1 MTGELQPSVRRAL
14 AALPGLNVVDDD
26 RTRVEAVLNLGGF
39 VHTSFRVVSRGTAYH
54 VKLADNPED
63 LRGLRRW
70 QRVGA
75 RLVDRYGAPP
85 MVGWIDLRSHGLSGP
100 VLTWLEGRS
109 PSRLE
114 GPTRSA
120 AVDVVRALHAD
131 RDLAEALEQDGGP
144 AGSCKEA
151 YRSTY
156 HRRFIADLDAVR
168 ASPPPFVTEE
178 RLGWMESEVARILA
192 RVEASSAFDAA
203 ADRATHQDLWLNNL
217 IVQPDGALRIIDWDG
232 LALGDPMLDWTML
245 LGPAPGSF
253 RTAEAG
259 DLPHGVS
266 SRSERVRVDVLARA
280 SLLDWV
286 IDPLADW
293 IEAPESRNRDDVRR
307 AKRGVHEGALAA
319 YLERRWGH

>member
-1 MTGELQPSVRRAL
+1 MPGELEGSVRRAL
-14 AALPGLNVVDDD
+14 AALPGLNVVDDE
-26 RTRVEAVLNLGGF
+26 RTQVEVVLNWGGF
-39 VHTSFRVVSRGTAYH
+39 VHTSFRVVSPGSTYH
-54 VKLADNPED
+54 VKLADDADD

-85 MVGWIDLRSHGLSGP
+85 MVGWVDLRSHGLSGP
-100 VLTWLEGRS
+100 VLTWLEGNS
-109 PSRLE
+109 PSRLDA
-114 GPTRSA
+114 PTRSA
-120 AVDVVRALHAD
+120 AIDVVRALHAHVG
-131 RDLAEALEQDGGP
+131 LAEVLEQDSGP
-144 AGSCKEA
+144 AGSCRDA

-168 ASPPPFVTEE
+168 VSPPPFVTEE
-178 RLGWMESEVARILA
+178 RLEWMESEVAHILA

-217 IVQPDGALRIIDWDG
+217 IVQPDGTLRIIDWDG

-245 LGPAPGSF
+245 LGPSPGAF
-253 RTAEAG
+253 RTAEPG
-259 DLPHGVS
+259 DLPPGVS
-266 SRSERVRVDVLARA
+266 SPDGRARVGMLARA

-293 IEAPESRNRDDVRR
+293 IEAPPSRNRDEVRR
-307 AKRGVHEGALAA
+307 AKRGGF
-319 YLERRWGH
+319 